1 MSTMN
6 KQEKIEYAR
15 FLIEEVTSK
24 FLLKD
29 TPYII
34 FPGYEYIREV
44 LTLFAKQSN
53 LFESTLVLLENNHAE
68 EAYILLRSML
78 NNSMLIKYLYNDN
91 EERERY
97 KNYMIQPV
105 KSQLS
110 FLYDVKKII
119 NKGWSNGD
127 FPELNKKIKEHE
139 DILRKEGFVDKDK
152 RTNKSRVNTRLLS
165 IKGMA
170 LSDQLLFSHYMMFYK
185 DASKYEHSD
194 FSALDIYR
202 RQVEDFP
209 NTHAFIMDLAR
220 TDEDLDEK
228 VLNISITMYSL
239 TFMELL
245 KHIND
250 KHKHLIRDE
259 NKQYLAD
266 LAVIIKNNDFP
277 LHIQK

>member
-1 MSTMN
+1 MN

-34 FPGYEYIREV
+34 TEGFEYIREV

-91 EERERY
+91 EKKERY

-110 FLYDVKKII
+110 FFYDVKKII

-139 DILRKEGFVDKDK
+139 NILRKEGFTYKDK
-152 RTNKSRVNTRLLS
+152 RTNKSKVDTKLLS
-165 IKGMA
+165 IAGLA
-170 LSDQLLFSHYMMFYK
+170 SSDQLLFSHYMMFYK
-185 DASKYEHSD
+185 EASKYEHSD

-202 RQVEDFP
+202 RQIEDFP
-209 NTHAFIMDLAR
+209 NTVAFIMDLAR
-220 TDEDLDEK
+220 TDEELDEK
-228 VLNISITMYSL
+228 VLHVSITIYSL
-239 TFMELL
+239 TFIELL
-245 KHIND
+245 RHIND
-250 KHKHLIRDE
+250 NHEHLIREE

>member
-1 MSTMN
+1 MN
-6 KQEKIEYAR
+6 KEEKIEYAR

-29 TPYII
+29 TPYFITEG
-34 FPGYEYIREV
+34 FEYIREV

-91 EERERY
+91 KDKERY

-110 FLYDVKKII
+110 FLNDVKKM
-119 NKGWSNGD
+119 NKKGWSNGEIPGLD
-127 FPELNKKIKEHE
+127 KKIKELE
-139 DILRKEGFVDKDK
+139 GILRKEGFVDRK
-152 RTNKSRVNTRLLS
+152 NKSRVDTKLLS
-165 IKGMA
+165 IYGMA
-170 LSDQLLFSHYMMFYK
+170 SSDQLLFSHYIMFYK

-194 FSALDIYR
+194 FSTLDIYR

-209 NTHAFIMDLAR
+209 NTDAFIMDLAR

-228 VLNISITMYSL
+228 VLNVSITIYSL

-245 KHIND
+245 KHIKD
-250 KHKHLIRDE
+250 KHKHIIRDE
-259 NKQYLAD
+259 NKQCLAH
-266 LAVIIKNNDFP
+266 LAVIIKKT
-277 LHIQK
+277 LKKAYKGV